1 MNPIVQLLAY
11 LQEETKRNIRLTI
24 DKQTATNIA
33 EQLKDGMK
41 PCPEPTQDIDL
52 NLENRQKAI
61 NEYMY
66 GPADPSNP
74 GNFWEEIAL
83 VWKEDD
89 LNEVKSMRCGN
100 CAAFNVTTRMKKC
113 IEKGFD
119 DPGEDDMD
127 TVEAGELGYCQF
139 LNFKC
144 AAKRTCKAWVTGGP
158 IKDQSKPTT

>member
-1 MNPIVQLLAY
+1 MNSIAQLIAY
-11 LQEETKRNIRLTI
+11 LQLETKRNIQLTL
-24 DKQTATNIA
+24 DKTTANNLAT
-33 EQLKDGMK
+33 QLKNGMK
-41 PCPEPTQDIDL
+41 PCPEPTQDISL

-61 NEYMY
+61 DEYMY
-66 GPADPSNP
+66 GPANPSNP
-74 GNFWEEIAL
+74 GSFWEELAL

-89 LNEVKSMRCGN
+89 ITEVKSMVCGN
-100 CAAFNVTTRMKKC
+100 CAAFNTTSRMKKC
-113 IEKGFD
+113 IEKGFE

-158 IKDQSKPTT
+158 ITD